1 MHHIVQLNCLFFQAI
16 LETGNGRRSL
26 TSSLDSELELS
37 SRPHLRETTPVNE
50 GDTLTQLEQDMDG

>member
-1 MHHIVQLNCLFFQAI
+1 MLFGHSFRE
-16 LETGNGRRSL
+16 LEAEEAL

-37 SRPHLRETTPVNE
+37 SWPHLRETTPVKE